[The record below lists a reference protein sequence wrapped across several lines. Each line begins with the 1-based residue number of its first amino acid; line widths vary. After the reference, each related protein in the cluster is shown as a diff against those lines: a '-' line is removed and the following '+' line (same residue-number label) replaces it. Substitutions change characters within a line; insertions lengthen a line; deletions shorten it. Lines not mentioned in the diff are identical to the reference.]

1 MKVKLNSSIDE
12 EMNPNAKLS
21 FKERLGYGIGDY
33 SGNLIYSSISA
44 FLLLY
49 YTNVINADAA
59 IAAVIIAISKVLDG
73 ISDLIMGRIVDN
85 TKSKYG
91 KARPWILRLCV
102 PFAISSVL
110 MFSVPESLSGKYI
123 FIYMFI
129 TYNLVSTVF
138 FTGINVPYAAMNGLM
153 TTNQYE
159 RGLLGNFR
167 MLLATAGTMTVNTF
181 VLKMVVALGNGDQY
195 NRAGW
200 TKTFIII
207 GIATVILNLFMFA
220 TCKERVV
227 ENNTEDENQK
237 EKVSFIKSIKG
248 LITNKYWVLIVI
260 VMFVMYFM
268 MSCFF
273 GSAAYYA
280 QYVMGD
286 ISYYA
291 PLSNALSVAQ
301 IITMFITP
309 FVMKKIGKRN
319 TMLIGT
325 IVSTAGFFLTGVAG
339 VSLTVQIIASIIKGI
354 GFGCSAA
361 VMFGMLQDAITYGQ
375 WQNGY
380 GSSGMGNAASSFCM
394 KVGSGIGTAA
404 LGWILSVGKFNAT
417 LAEQSSAAISAIG
430 VSFAWVPAITM
441 FIGVICIFFYDLDK
455 KYDKVVSDLEA
466 GKYKGSI

>member
-1 MKVKLNSSIDE
+1 MEAKLKVNVNEK
-12 EMNPNAKLS
+12 MNPNAKLS

-49 YTNVINADAA
+49 YTNVVNADAA
-59 IAAVIIAISKVLDG
+59 MAASIIAISKIFDG
-73 ISDLIMGRIVDN
+73 ISDLIMGRIVDK

-102 PFAISSVL
+102 PFAVSAVL
-110 MFSVPESLSGKYI
+110 MFSVPESLSGKYM
-123 FIYMFI
+123 FIYMFL

-200 TKTFIII
+200 TKAFVVI
-207 GIATVILNLFMFA
+207 GIATVVLNLFMFA

-227 ENNTEDENQK
+227 EESSSNGDKK
-237 EKVSFIKSIKG
+237 EEVSFIKSLKG
-248 LITNKYWVLIVI
+248 LFTNKYWLLMVGVL
-260 VMFVMYFM
+260 FVMYFM

-280 QYVMGD
+280 QYVIGD
-286 ISYYA
+286 INKFA
-291 PLSNALSVAQ
+291 PISNALSMAQ
-301 IITMFITP
+301 IATMFCTP
-309 FVMKKIGKRN
+309 FIMKKIGKRN

-325 IVSTAGFFLTGVAG
+325 GVATIGFVFTGVAG
-339 VSLTVQIIASIIKGI
+339 AGVSLQVVASVIKGM

-361 VMFGMLQDAITYGQ
+361 VMFGLLQDAITYGQ
-375 WQNGY
+375 WKNGF

-404 LGWILSVGKFNAT
+404 LGWILAAGKFDAT
-417 LAEQSSAAISAIG
+417 LAIQSSSAMNAIG
-430 VSFAWVPAITM
+430 MSFIWIPAITM
-441 FIGVICIFFYDLDK
+441 GIGVVCMCFYDLDK
-455 KYDKVVSDLEA
+455 KYDKIIADLEA
-466 GKYKGSI
+466 GRYMNSK

>member
-1 MKVKLNSSIDE
+1 MENNIKLNSKINMD
-12 EMNPNAKLS
+12 PNAKLS
-21 FKERLGYGIGDY
+21 FGERLGYGIGDY

-49 YTNVINADAA
+49 YTNVVNANAA
-59 IAAVIIAISKVLDG
+59 MAASVIAISKIFDG

-102 PFAISSVL
+102 PFAVSSVL
-110 MFSVPESLSGKYI
+110 MFSVPENLSGKYM
-123 FIYMFI
+123 FIYMFL

-138 FTGINVPYAAMNGLM
+138 FTGINVPYATMNGLM

-167 MLLATAGTMTVNTF
+167 MLLATAGTMTVNTY
-181 VLKMVVALGNGDQY
+181 VLKLVCALGNGDQY

-200 TKTFIII
+200 TKAFIVI
-207 GIATVILNLFMFA
+207 GIATIILNLFMFI
-220 TCKERVV
+220 TCKERVI
-227 ENNTEDENQK
+227 ENHSESNKQK
-237 EKVSFIKSIKG
+237 ERVSFIKSIKG
-248 LITNKYWVLIVI
+248 LITNKYWVLLVV

-291 PLSNALSVAQ
+291 PLSNALSMAQ
-301 IITMFITP
+301 IVTMFITP
-309 FVMKKIGKRN
+309 FIMKRLGKRN

-325 IVSTAGFFLTGVAG
+325 TISTSGFILAGFAGVNLTAQIVS
-339 VSLTVQIIASIIKGI
+339 SIIKGI

-375 WQNGY
+375 WKNGY

-394 KVGSGIGTAA
+394 KIGSGIGTAA
-404 LGWILSVGKFNAT
+404 LGWILSFGKFDAT
-417 LAEQSSAAISAIG
+417 LTSQSSVAINAIG
-430 VSFAWVPAITM
+430 LSFAWIPAITM
-441 FIGVICIFFYDLDK
+441 LVGVICICFYDLDK
-455 KYDKVVSDLEA
+455 KYDKVVADLEA
-466 GKYKGSI
+466 GRYMNNN